1 MKVQELYDD
10 LTRDSGLK
18 LISATSIEGF
28 IRAPINFWCE
38 VNAPPV
44 AKEPLDPY
52 RQRLFS
58 RGNAYQHQV
67 IQESYPR
74 MVQVPFLNEDE
85 GLMRTLE
92 LMAQGAPAISNMPLL
107 SRPDGIAGRPDVLVR
122 DDSQDSHLG
131 PFGYQVVEIKAVG
144 KITRGHIL
152 QAAVYNRLLGRA
164 LGHEPQEFSL
174 LNLEGIWRTVRM
186 ADVAAELDWTLDE
199 MRQILAGKPVEPCY
213 GGADWPWTLYVNQRA
228 IAARDVSLVPGLG
241 ESKRQAFA
249 SAGYTTVETLA
260 GAKPEALTSIKGV
273 GPTNAG
279 KFLTSAQAICRG
291 RPVPRRADWPLPQCT
306 VEVFLDLEGA
316 ASGLEPEGRGW
327 VNYLIGN
334 VIRSPGQAAI
344 YKPFFAANF
353 EQEGLILDE
362 FFQWA
367 GSLEDARF
375 YHWHR
380 YEKTHLTRM
389 ASSHGLK
396 PALVSQVLD
405 RLVDLSPITTGA
417 FAFPTYGESLKDI
430 AKYLGFSWRQED
442 VSGQSSMVLYQDY
455 VESGGTD
462 DKIRQKLLDYNED
475 DCRATMH
482 VFDWL
487 TAQPPENL
495 TRQTGQ

>member
-1 MKVQELYDD
+1 
-10 LTRDSGLK
+10 
-18 LISATSIEGF
+18 
-28 IRAPINFWCE
+28 
-38 VNAPPV
+38 
-44 AKEPLDPY
+44 
-52 RQRLFS
+52 
-58 RGNAYQHQV
+58 
-67 IQESYPR
+67 
-74 MVQVPFLNEDE
+74 
-85 GLMRTLE
+85 
-92 LMAQGAPAISNMPLL
+92 
-107 SRPDGIAGRPDVLVR
+107 
-122 DDSQDSHLG
+122 
-131 PFGYQVVEIKAVG
+131 
-144 KITRGHIL
+144 
-152 QAAVYNRLLGRA
+152 
-164 LGHEPQEFSL
+164 
-174 LNLEGIWRTVRM
+174 M
-186 ADVAAELDWTLDE
+186 ADVAAELDWALDE
-199 MRQILAGKPVEPCY
+199 MRQILAGKLVEPCY

-241 ESKRQAFA
+241 ESKRLAFA

-316 ASGLEPEGRGW
+316 ASGLEPEGTGW

-334 VIRSPGQAAI
+334 VIRSPGQPAI

-375 YHWHR
+375 YHWHH

-396 PALVSQVLD
+396 PALVSRVLD

-442 VSGQSSMVLYQDY
+442 VSGQSSMVLYQEY

-462 DKIRQKLLDYNED
+462 DKIRQKLLNYNED

-487 TAQPPENL
+487 TAQPTENL

>member
-1 MKVQELYDD
+1 MNVQELYDD

-18 LISATSIEGF
+18 LISATSIERF

-38 VNAPPV
+38 ANAPPEE
-44 AKEPLDPY
+44 KEPLDTY

-58 RGNAYQHQV
+58 QGNAYQNQV
-67 IQESYPR
+67 IQESYPG
-74 MVQVPFLNEDE
+74 MVQVPFRDEDE

-92 LMAQGAPAISNMPLL
+92 LMAQGASAISNMPLI
-107 SRPDGIAGRPDVLVR
+107 SRPDGVAGRPDVLVR
-122 DDSQDSHLG
+122 DDSQNSHLG
-131 PFGYQVVEIKAVG
+131 PFGYQVVEIKAVQ

-152 QAAVYNRLLGRA
+152 QAAMYNRLLGRA
-164 LGHEPQEFSL
+164 LGHEPQEFHL
-174 LNLEGIWRTVRM
+174 LGLEGTWQTVRM
-186 ADVAAELDWTLDE
+186 AEVAAELDWALDE
-199 MRQILAGKPVEPCY
+199 MRQILAGKLVEPCY
-213 GGADWPWTLYVNQRA
+213 GGADWPWTRYVNQQA

-249 SAGYTTVETLA
+249 LAGYVTVETLA
-260 GAKPEALTSIKGV
+260 NAEPEALTSIKGV
-273 GPTNAG
+273 GAANSQ

-291 RPVPRRADWPLPQCT
+291 RPVPRKADWRLPRCT

-316 ASGLEPEGRGW
+316 DPGQNPEGTGW

-334 VIRSPGQAAI
+334 VIRSPGQSAT
-344 YKPFFAANF
+344 YQPFFAANF
-353 EQEGLILDE
+353 EQEGQILGE

-375 YHWHR
+375 YHWHN
-380 YEKTHLTRM
+380 YEKTHLTKM
-389 ASSHGLK
+389 ANSHGLE
-396 PALVSQVLD
+396 PNLVSRVLD

-430 AKYLGFSWRQED
+430 AKWLGFSWRQED

-462 DKIRQKLLDYNED
+462 DQTRQKLLDYNED
-475 DCRATMH
+475 DCRATLH
-482 VFDWL
+482 VFDCL
-487 TAQPPENL
+487 TAN
-495 TRQTGQ
+495 RADG